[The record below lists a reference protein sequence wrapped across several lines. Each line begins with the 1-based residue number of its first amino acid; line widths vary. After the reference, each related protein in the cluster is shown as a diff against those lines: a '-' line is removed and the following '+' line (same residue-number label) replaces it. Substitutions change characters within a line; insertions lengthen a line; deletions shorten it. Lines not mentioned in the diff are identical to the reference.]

1 YSFLLAPSVELS
13 ELPISLTETKRLKKK
28 NYFLGE
34 GRKDWKPKQELLI
47 NNANVTE
54 LFKRFRKHSIAEVEK
69 NGHINPLRI
78 LSLSHIF
85 PLNKFD
91 TKKCVTRHFDHQ
103 TREALKSIAS
113 NTKPEIKRM
122 SGKAVAYCE
131 NKANEENDDDDD
143 SEKEEEKEEEKKGE
157 GNESMLVMVKDLVDH
172 TIHFR
177 ASAANSSETT
187 FTEKYLL
194 PIIQRVLL
202 KDASED
208 TIYTMI
214 DKPESNN
221 MKPDFMIGA
230 KVRTKEVY
238 FFFIEVKRPEAT
250 SKYQPED
257 DYTKLMKEMKCSVD
271 TQLRL
276 GVLNPTSLG
285 VLVEGFKC
293 TLFQMKLVSDGIYMP
308 VAFDRFSLVKEIHQ
322 LVNLPSVVEAFYF
335 VKVLIAKNN
344 LSNNKI
350 TNSIQSEL
358 EDFIEDVSKKRTK
371 EEKRAGEK
379 RICSSFDTKFVSKK
393 KTDEVNK

>member
-1 YSFLLAPSVELS
+1 MFKEIFICESQIYTYSFLLESSSELSGSSASSVEV
-13 ELPISLTETKRLKKK
+13 KRAKRI

-34 GRKDWKPKQELLI
+34 GEKKWKPKQELLI
-47 NNANVTE
+47 NNVNVTE

-85 PLNKFD
+85 PLNTFD
-91 TKKCVTRHFDHQ
+91 VKKCVTRHFDRQ
-103 TREALKSIAS
+103 TRKSLKSFAS
-113 NTKPEIKRM
+113 NTKPEIERM
-122 SGKAVAYCE
+122 SGKAVVYCK
-131 NKANEENDDDDD
+131 NKAN
-143 SEKEEEKEEEKKGE
+143 KEEEKKE
-157 GNESMLVMVKDLVDH
+157 KKNETMMVMVKDLVYH
-172 TIHFR
+172 TMHFR
-177 ASAANSSETT
+177 ATAASSSEAT
-187 FTEKYLL
+187 FTEKCLL
-194 PIIQRVLL
+194 PIVQTVLL
-202 KDASED
+202 RNANED
-208 TIYTMI
+208 MVYAMI

-308 VAFDRFSLVKEIHQ
+308 VAFDRFSLIEEIHQ
-322 LVNLPSVVEAFYF
+322 LVNLPSVVEAFYS

-358 EDFIEDVSKKRTK
+358 ENFMEDISKKRTK
-371 EEKRAGEK
+371 EEKVAGEE
-379 RICSSFDTKFVSKK
+379 RVYPSFDTKFESKK
-393 KTDEVNK
+393 TK